1 MRAIKPLSRPP
12 LLHVSVQESLKAYIA
27 DGQLQPGAPLPPEG
41 DLALQLG
48 VSRNSVREAI
58 KALESVG
65 ILETRRG
72 IGVFVRGFSLDPL
85 LDHLPYGLGR
95 ELKDVGDVL
104 QIRCTLEFG
113 LIELCVQTIGED
125 DLIALRRTLDAMR
138 AKAERGE
145 AFAEEDQAF
154 HMLLFRC
161 LGNPVLD
168 RLIEIFWVAFHKAS
182 GFFRMTNP
190 DPIATWRDHERI
202 FEAVVARDAAEARVR
217 LERHYEG
224 IKRVLSGKA

>member
-1 MRAIKPLSRPP
+1 MTPLEVRRPP
-12 LLHVSVQESLKAYIA
+12 LIEQPIGVPTFKHDAGLAGSSQIPWVYALFFISGFPALIYQIVWQRALFTIYGVNIESVTIVVSAFM
-27 DGQLQPGAPLPPEG
+27 
-41 DLALQLG
+41 LG
-48 VSRNSVREAI
+48 LGLGSVAGGMVSRIPR
-58 KALESVG
+58 
-65 ILETRRG
+65 
-72 IGVFVRGFSLDPL
+72 
-85 LDHLPYGLGR
+85 LP
-95 ELKDVGDVL
+95 VL
-104 QIRCTLEFG
+104 AAFG

-154 HMLLFRC
+154 HMLLFHC

-202 FEAVVARDAAEARVR
+202 YEAVVARDAAEARVR